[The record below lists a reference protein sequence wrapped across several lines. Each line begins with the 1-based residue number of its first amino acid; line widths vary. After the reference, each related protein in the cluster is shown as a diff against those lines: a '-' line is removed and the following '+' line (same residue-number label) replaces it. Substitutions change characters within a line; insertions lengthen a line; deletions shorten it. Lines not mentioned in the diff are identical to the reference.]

1 MAHWNRWFTVLDSM
15 VDLSMAI
22 AVNVI
27 TKITVDG
34 IIWMKK
40 MNHPVPTIG
49 AMKGERGI
57 PWKNHCWWWKKWWK
71 SGKTMMVVYHCWWL
85 SLVIIHST
93 SIPMGYGFWSMCQL
107 VWVHL
112 VWHWSSQML
121 LEMTQKGCSDSND
134 GTVIPWYILVIE
146 WWFDWD
152 LMLIYWFIPCIIWLV
167 IWLALI

>member
-57 PWKNHCWWWKKWWK
+57 PWKNHCWWWKNGGNPEKPWWWYTIVGDYHWWSSTPQVFQWDMDSEVCVNWCGSTLCGTDPPRCSLKWPK
-71 SGKTMMVVYHCWWL
+71 KVAATAMMAPLSHGISWWL
-85 SLVIIHST
+85 NGDLI
-93 SIPMGYGFWSMCQL
+93 
-107 VWVHL
+107 
-112 VWHWSSQML
+112 
-121 LEMTQKGCSDSND
+121 
-134 GTVIPWYILVIE
+134 GT
-146 WWFDWD
+146 
-152 LMLIYWFIPCIIWLV
+152 
-167 IWLALI
+167 